1 MLKLSYLSK
10 YAGILSLLAVMA
22 VSALPQA
29 SLAQDKYL
37 PGQSSASVN
46 FAGTVTAIDPSA
58 NSLSAEVRW
67 FFGFAAGSTA
77 SYSQLTI
84 PVGGFFCPGKIIS
97 VVVPS
102 NVSIISFAGQPIT
115 LSQVPVGAYFR
126 ATATWQNGVV
136 TATVLRFSLTA
147 HAPPTLPPGTILPP
161 IKTSYNTAPL
171 GSGSV
176 RISGSVTTVNAPS
189 NTFSAEIKWFYGG
202 AMNQSQ
208 TILLPIAGRLCP
220 GTVVPVQ
227 VMSGTNLVN
236 ASGYPITLDQVSAGN
251 TFIGTITWQNGVYTA
266 NVIKFFSGTDA
277 LPQPPPPPTPP
288 PLPPPGT
295 PTLSLSASPSTIT
308 PGQSSTLTWSS
319 ANATTCT
326 ASEGWVG
333 TKALSGTESVSPT
346 VTTTYTL
353 TCTGTAG
360 SAIKSASVSVGTT
373 PPPPPPPPPP
383 SPGPIY
389 DGASVQTSINLNIR
403 SAPTTVATSLGKA
416 PTGSTGVVRCP
427 QGVACPA
434 YSYGYKWW
442 YIDWDPSSLQSGWSA
457 EGSTEA
463 TFLTLISGQ
472 TPPPTVPPTQPTPP
486 PTVPPTKP
494 TTPACGFW
502 RSLFGLCSY

>member
-1 MLKLSYLSK
+1 MLKLSHLSR
-10 YAGILSLLAVMA
+10 YAGILSLMA
-22 VSALPQA
+22 IMTTAALPQA

-67 FFGFAAGSTA
+67 FFGFVAGSTA

-97 VVVPS
+97 VVIPS

-115 LSQVPVGAYFR
+115 LSQVPVGAYFI
-126 ATATWQNGVV
+126 ATANWQNGVV
-136 TATVLRFSLTA
+136 TATVLRLSLFA

-208 TILLPIAGRLCP
+208 TVLLPIAGRLCP

-236 ASGYPITLDQVSAGN
+236 ASGYPITLDQISAGN

-277 LPQPPPPPTPP
+277 LPQPPSPPPPTP
-288 PLPPPGT
+288 T
-295 PTLSLSASPSTIT
+295 PTPNPTPTPTPTPS
-308 PGQSSTLTWSS
+308 GL
-319 ANATTCT
+319 
-326 ASEGWVG
+326 
-333 TKALSGTESVSPT
+333 
-346 VTTTYTL
+346 
-353 TCTGTAG
+353 
-360 SAIKSASVSVGTT
+360 
-373 PPPPPPPPPP
+373 
-383 SPGPIY
+383 IY
-389 DGASVQTSINLNIR
+389 DGAPVQTLINLNIR
-403 SAPTTVATSLGKA
+403 SAPSTVATSLGKA
-416 PTGSTGVVRCP
+416 PSGSTGVVRCP
-427 QGVACPA
+427 QGVTCPA
-434 YSYGYKWW
+434 YFYGYKWW
-442 YIDWDPSSLQSGWSA
+442 YVDWDSVSLSSGWSA

-463 TFLTLISGQ
+463 TFLIVIPG
-472 TPPPTVPPTQPTPP
+472 TPPPPPPPPLLPSVPPTQPTA
-486 PTVPPTKP
+486 PT
-494 TTPACGFW
+494 CGFW
-502 RSLFGLCSY
+502 RSLFGLCGY